1 MTSAVMSDEHSRALD
16 ALISAVSD
24 RNLYRNNATIFED
37 RLDRAIRFLSS
48 SAACEL
54 APDARDALLVI
65 LTGA

>member
-1 MTSAVMSDEHSRALD
+1 MSSAVMSDEHSRALN
-16 ALISAVSD
+16 ALIDAVGD
-24 RNLYRNNATIFED
+24 RNAWRHRATVSED
-37 RLDRAIRFLSS
+37 RIDRAIRYLSS